1 MRRRTLIC
9 TISIAAYALLL
20 TLCAPAARMHMLMLR
35 RIYATLGHMS
45 ALAPHTI
52 AEPLALLLAICASAL
67 ALRAVYR
74 AVRRRSAVPIMRFA
88 SGFMC
93 FALMSI
99 SAFSLIWPA
108 YLPQDAAVHSAYS
121 RAYDI
126 SQLEALISA
135 LTERARADE
144 ALLIASGKPFAPSSP
159 DEHTRADE
167 SVLSRASSK
176 PFAPSSPD
184 ERTRAD
190 ESALSSASGKPFAPS
205 APNERTRADESVLSI
220 NDYSQAMSA
229 EAHAQLPQRAAAAYS
244 RAGMG
249 DIAAPKPARWP
260 EWMSYLRAAGMFIPF
275 TGETIY
281 DPREPDFILP
291 FTMLHELAHA
301 SGVVHEDEANLL
313 ALRIGLSSGDAVL
326 SRASA
331 LSALRYALMTLR
343 ELDEARF
350 ERACAQTSP
359 QTLRDLNALGMPVRG
374 KNARL
379 DALTPDHALP
389 ASSNARDM
397 FARKSGLGDYD
408 GVIYL
413 LLNQYGASLS
423 ALRE

>member
-74 AVRRRSAVPIMRFA
+74 AVRRRSAVPIMHFA

-135 LTERARADE
+135 LTERTRADE

-159 DEHTRADE
+159 DE
-167 SVLSRASSK
+167 
-176 PFAPSSPD
+176 
-184 ERTRAD
+184 RTRAD
-190 ESALSSASGKPFAPS
+190 G
-205 APNERTRADESVLSI
+205 SVLSI
-220 NDYSQAMSA
+220 NYYSQAMSA
-229 EAHAQLPQRAAAAYS
+229 EVQAQLPQRAAAAYS

-313 ALRIGLSSGDAVL
+313 ALRIGISSGDAIL

-343 ELDEARF
+343 ELDETRF
-350 ERACAQTSP
+350 ERACAQASP

>member
-45 ALAPHTI
+45 ARAPHTV
-52 AEPLALLLAICASAL
+52 AEPLALLMVICASAL

-74 AVRRRSAVPIMRFA
+74 AARRHSTVPIMRFA

-93 FALMSI
+93 FALISI

-108 YLPQDAAVHSAYS
+108 YLPQDAAVQSAYS

-135 LTERARADE
+135 LTERA
-144 ALLIASGKPFAPSSP
+144 S
-159 DEHTRADE
+159 T
-167 SVLSRASSK
+167 
-176 PFAPSSPD
+176 
-184 ERTRAD
+184 D
-190 ESALSSASGKPFAPS
+190 ESA
-205 APNERTRADESVLSI
+205 RSI
-220 NDYSQAMSA
+220 NDYSQALSA
-229 EAHAQLPQRAAAAYS
+229 ETRAQLPRRAAAAYS

-260 EWMSYLRAAGMFIPF
+260 EWMSHLRAAGMFIPF

-281 DPREPDFILP
+281 DPCEPDCILP
-291 FTMLHELAHA
+291 FTLLHELAHA

-313 ALRIGLSSGDAVL
+313 ALRVGLSSGDAVL

-331 LSALRYALMTLR
+331 FSALRYALMTLR

-350 ERACAQTSP
+350 EQAYAQASH
-359 QTLRDLNALGMPVRG
+359 QTLHDLNALGMPVRG

-397 FARKSGLGDYD
+397 FARRSGHGDYD

-413 LLNQYGASLS
+413 LLSQYGASLS
-423 ALRE
+423 ALCE

>member
-20 TLCAPAARMHMLMLR
+20 TLCAPAARMHLLMLR

-45 ALAPHTI
+45 ARAPHTV
-52 AEPLALLLAICASAL
+52 AEPLALLMVICASAL

-74 AVRRRSAVPIMRFA
+74 AARRHSTVPIMRFA

-93 FALMSI
+93 FALISI

-108 YLPQDAAVHSAYS
+108 YLPQDAAVQSAYS

-135 LTERARADE
+135 LTERASTDE
-144 ALLIASGKPFAPSSP
+144 ALLIANNKPLAPSAP
-159 DEHTRADE
+159 DERASADE
-167 SVLSRASSK
+167 SARSSASSK
-176 PFAPSSPD
+176 PLSPSAPD
-184 ERTRAD
+184 ECTRTD
-190 ESALSSASGKPFAPS
+190 ESA
-205 APNERTRADESVLSI
+205 RSI
-220 NDYSQAMSA
+220 NDYSQALSA
-229 EAHAQLPQRAAAAYS
+229 EARAQLPRRAAAAYS

-260 EWMSYLRAAGMFIPF
+260 EWMSHLRAAGMFIPF

-281 DPREPDFILP
+281 DPREPDCILP
-291 FTMLHELAHA
+291 FTLLHELAHA

-313 ALRIGLSSGDAVL
+313 ALRVGLSSGDAVL

-350 ERACAQTSP
+350 EQAYAQASH
-359 QTLRDLNALGMPVRG
+359 QTLHDLNALGMPVRG

-379 DALTPDHALP
+379 DALTPDHALT

-397 FARKSGLGDYD
+397 FARRSGHGDYD

-413 LLNQYGASLS
+413 LLSQYGASLS
-423 ALRE
+423 ALCE

>member
-135 LTERARADE
+135 LTEHARADE

-167 SVLSRASSK
+167 SVLS
-176 PFAPSSPD
+176 
-184 ERTRAD
+184 
-190 ESALSSASGKPFAPS
+190 
-205 APNERTRADESVLSI
+205 I

-229 EAHAQLPQRAAAAYS
+229 EARAQLPQRAAAAYS

-260 EWMSYLRAAGMFIPF
+260 EWMSCLRAAGMFIPF

-350 ERACAQTSP
+350 ERACAQASP
-359 QTLRDLNALGMPVRG
+359 QTLRDLNALGMPMRG

>member
-167 SVLSRASSK
+167 SVLS
-176 PFAPSSPD
+176 
-184 ERTRAD
+184 
-190 ESALSSASGKPFAPS
+190 SASGKPFAPS

-343 ELDEARF
+343 ELDETRF
-350 ERACAQTSP
+350 ERACAQASP

-423 ALRE
+423 ALHE

>member
-135 LTERARADE
+135 LTEHARADE

-176 PFAPSSPD
+176 PFAPSPPD
-184 ERTRAD
+184 ERA
-190 ESALSSASGKPFAPS
+190 
-205 APNERTRADESVLSI
+205 RADESVLSI

-343 ELDEARF
+343 ELDETRF
-350 ERACAQTSP
+350 ERACAQASP